1 MDADRRLPEADVVRD
16 AIANEIRAL
25 RGRRRMTQADL
36 IRESGLSRATIGRI
50 EKTLSEIWTSVRGL
64 QSRQPW
70 ASRSPKL
77 LQAVQD
83 SLEGKQL

>member
-1 MDADRRLPEADVVRD
+1 MDADRRLPEADAVRD

-50 EKTLSEIWTSVRGL
+50 ENAERDMDI
-64 QSRQPW
+64 RQGI
-70 ASRSPKL
+70 AIATALGVTVAEL

>member
-1 MDADRRLPEADVVRD
+1 MDADRRLPEAQVVRD

-50 EKTLSEIWTSVRGL
+50 ENGERDMDIQQGIAIATALGVTVAE
-64 QSRQPW
+64 
-70 ASRSPKL
+70 L